1 MNITYNGLN
10 NPSDIITFTDV
21 PNILTIREENE
32 GINATVYLTVKD
44 NFYIGTM
51 NDGQYYLTFLG
62 ETITNVINPAR
73 AFNKLFVVMPNPSD
87 TAYSIARA
95 LRNCPT
101 ISTNYNV
108 MVQGAMV
115 TITNKVIGEMFAGG
129 FSEYFE
135 TNIPMPYLNVGY
147 QEGQT
152 SSQLYRS
159 KIDVDIY
166 SGDKYI
172 TTLEKNYYEGE
183 CSFDLSPVLT
193 TFSKIGSAVPYSFEV
208 RSVGGLERD
217 GVISLLGTITGN
229 YTSVGYMVNQGAKY
243 LDNTILNIA
252 QNMSR
257 GESREFHNNMLLYIY
272 EPLLPL
278 SFYRGNNSGGN
289 ITIYY
294 KDSAFN
300 TFNTQTV
307 TWSST
312 GSSNL
317 LVDLNMQLQ
326 QSMLNQAFYID
337 VVIGGNTIRYNV
349 IRPVTMT
356 EYSQR
361 IYWRNSYGGVSFFD
375 FTGQRSETRDFELS
389 TYQKSIYDYYDDPRN
404 ELEKIYDN
412 NVKYSVTLKSH
423 LFEND
428 GKYVFNDIIQS
439 PDVWTVINGETY
451 AIILDS
457 VSVDEVNQNDIYEA
471 TVKYHYS
478 MEPSI
483 I

>member
-10 NPSDIITFTDV
+10 NPTSIITFTDV
-21 PNILTIREENE
+21 PNILKIKEDNYGMNTS
-32 GINATVYLTVKD
+32 VSLTV
-44 NFYIGTM
+44 NNTLYGATTT
-51 NDGQYYLTFLG
+51 DGQWKITFLG
-62 ETITNVINPAR
+62 ETISNVVDPAR
-73 AFNKLFVVMPNPSD
+73 AINKLFVVMPTAAD

-101 ISTNYNV
+101 VSANYTVMTNNNV
-108 MVQGAMV
+108 V
-115 TITNKVIGEMFAGG
+115 TITSKIIGKIINGRWT
-129 FSEYFE
+129 SYFQ
-135 TNIPMPYLNVGY
+135 TNIPWSHLNWAY
-147 QEGQT
+147 QDGLT
-152 SSQLYRS
+152 SAQLYQS

-166 SGDKYI
+166 NNGEYV
-172 TTLEKNYYEGE
+172 TTLEKNYYNGE
-183 CSFDLSPVLT
+183 CAFDLSPVLT
-193 TFSKIGSAVPYSFEV
+193 TFAKIGSAVPYSFEV
-208 RSVGGLERD
+208 RSVGGLDRD

-229 YTSVGYMVNQGAKY
+229 YISVGYMVNQGAKF
-243 LDNTILNIA
+243 LDNTIFNIA

-257 GESREFHNNMLLYIY
+257 GKDREFENNMLLYLY
-272 EPLLPL
+272 EPSIPI
-278 SFYRGNNSGGN
+278 SFYRGNSGGMDIN
-289 ITIYY
+289 IYY

-300 TFNTQTV
+300 TFYTQTT
-307 TWSST
+307 TWRNTDSSKVLIDMT
-312 GSSNL
+312 L
-317 LVDLNMQLQ
+317 QL
-326 QSMLNQAFYID
+326 SPSIFRQAFYID
-337 VVIGGNTIRYNV
+337 VNLGGRVVRYNV

-375 FTGQRSETRDFELS
+375 FTGQRSETRDFELT
-389 TYQKSIYDYYDDPRN
+389 TYQKSIYDYYDDPKN

-412 NVKYSVTLKSH
+412 NVKYTVTLKSH

-428 GKYVFNDIIQS
+428 GKYIFNDLIQS
-439 PDVWTVINGETY
+439 PEVWTVINGETY